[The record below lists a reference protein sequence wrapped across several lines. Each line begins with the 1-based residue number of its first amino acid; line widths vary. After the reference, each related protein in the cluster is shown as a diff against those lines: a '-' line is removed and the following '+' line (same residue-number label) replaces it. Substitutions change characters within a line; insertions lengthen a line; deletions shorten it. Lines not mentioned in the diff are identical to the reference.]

1 MKRRILNLDELRHEL
16 AAAQTGGATNR
27 RMLDAAGRVLWAVI
41 RHELTSR
48 QYECVT
54 LCMVYGLTLK
64 QAGEKLGIN
73 PTTVWR
79 HLQRA
84 RKRLE
89 MAVRYAG
96 LASLLEE

>member
-1 MKRRILNLDELRHEL
+1 
-16 AAAQTGGATNR
+16 
-27 RMLDAAGRVLWAVI
+27 MLDAAGRVLWEVI

-96 LASLLEE
+96 LACLLEE

>member
-27 RMLDAAGRVLWAVI
+27 RMLDAAGRVVDQGLAV
-41 RHELTSR
+41 RFPSR

>member
-1 MKRRILNLDELRHEL
+1 
-16 AAAQTGGATNR
+16 
-27 RMLDAAGRVLWAVI
+27 
-41 RHELTSR
+41 
-48 QYECVT
+48 
-54 LCMVYGLTLK
+54 MVYGLTLK